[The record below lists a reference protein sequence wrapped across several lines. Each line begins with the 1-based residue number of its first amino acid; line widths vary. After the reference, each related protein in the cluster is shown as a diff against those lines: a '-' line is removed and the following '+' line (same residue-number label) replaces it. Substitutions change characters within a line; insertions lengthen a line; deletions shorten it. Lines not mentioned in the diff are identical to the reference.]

1 MDRTDH
7 TERAGRGGQ
16 NSQIRRRSPVRAAG
30 GKAPGK
36 PFKLN
41 YRLLLCIAVLVCLVL
56 ALLFFIL
63 FMVRGGT
70 INDLNGQVDTLN
82 KEKETLT
89 ARVQI
94 RMHTVCAEKR
104 GDGNFLRK

>member
-16 NSQIRRRSPVRAAG
+16 NSQIRRRPPVRAAG

-41 YRLLLCIAVLVCLVL
+41 YRGANIAVKVTRGRAEISCDGEVPAVVCGKNVVL
-56 ALLFFIL
+56 S
-63 FMVRGGT
+63 G
-70 INDLNGQVDTLN
+70 DTVF
-82 KEKETLT
+82 E
-89 ARVQI
+89 I
-94 RMHTVCAEKR
+94 
-104 GDGNFLRK
+104 